1 MMNSKLT
8 IAALVIA
15 GLAGSPFAASAKMY
29 KPSKHQ
35 TSSSMRSS
43 TTTGAN
49 MKPSTGTSNPGIRG
63 NTSSQGNVGP
73 GTTNNNPSGHY

>member
-1 MMNSKLT
+1 
-8 IAALVIA
+8 
-15 GLAGSPFAASAKMY
+15 
-29 KPSKHQ
+29 
-35 TSSSMRSS
+35 
-43 TTTGAN
+43 